1 MIERV
6 EEESDGEG
14 GEESDGEGGELI
26 EWEWRPWPGDKQLV
40 FVKVPQTALRR

>member
-1 MIERV
+1 MERE

-14 GEESDGEGGELI
+14 GGLN

-40 FVKVPQTALRR
+40 FVQIRQTALRR